1 MRNAFEE
8 GQKRG
13 YCGSTELEIVAPRLF
28 WREIL
33 CGKPQHMKNSLNFA
47 NTCLK
52 VVDTRRIGLLL
63 IRALLRRTASQR
75 NKDMRENQQHETQL
89 HATPLTK
96 WILHPRNE
104 ALQADSQSS

>member
-1 MRNAFEE
+1 MRLKKDKSGDTVGRPSCRSSLLGDPGAKFF
-8 GQKRG
+8 
-13 YCGSTELEIVAPRLF
+13 S
-28 WREIL
+28 
-33 CGKPQHMKNSLNFA
+33 GKPQHMKNSLNFA

-89 HATPLTK
+89 HATLLTK